1 MPFKKT
7 LAVVAV
13 ATIASASASNLRAP
27 ASKTLLAR
35 CTNGAKVEEC
45 CTQTKGQ
52 HQLYNKKDDGNPG
65 RLGQQ
70 CCSKSLG
77 TWMPTNGEDAD
88 KFCTLGKRTYD
99 AEKSMD
105 QVKSVSDR
113 MSNALNALNA
123 EKRDLKKEFRAAYI
137 AHEKTENDADDKN
150 AVAQKELN
158 LVEDE
163 TASKQATFNSL

>member
-1 MPFKKT
+1 MPFKKA

-27 ASKTLLAR
+27 ESKTLLQR
-35 CTNGAKVEEC
+35 CTNGAKVEDC

-52 HQLYNKKDDGNPG
+52 HALYNKKDDGNPG
-65 RLGQQ
+65 RLGKQ

-88 KFCTLGKRTYD
+88 NFCTLGKRTYD

-113 MSNALNALNA
+113 MANALNALNA
-123 EKRDLKKEFRAAYI
+123 EKRDLK
-137 AHEKTENDADDKN
+137 N
-150 AVAQKELN
+150 
-158 LVEDE
+158 ED
-163 TASKQATFNSL
+163 